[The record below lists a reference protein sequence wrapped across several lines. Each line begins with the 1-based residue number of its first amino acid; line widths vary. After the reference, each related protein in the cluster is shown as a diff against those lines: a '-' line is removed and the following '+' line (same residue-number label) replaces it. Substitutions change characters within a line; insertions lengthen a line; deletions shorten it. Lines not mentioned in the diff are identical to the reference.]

1 MATFPRLVLAS
12 GNDGKLR
19 EFQRLLAPLGIEVV
33 AQAGLGIAE
42 TDEPHPTF
50 VENALAKARHASRT
64 AGLPALADDSG
75 VCVAALSGVPGV
87 QSARYAGEPRSD
99 RRNNEKLI
107 ANLAGIADRRAH
119 YYCVLALMRHGED
132 PEPIIAEGR
141 WDGTIIDAPRGSGG
155 FGYDPY
161 FLDPES
167 GLTGAEM
174 PPEQKNA
181 RSHRGQAMRAL
192 VARLEREA

>member
-1 MATFPRLVLAS
+1 MKFEHSATIA
-12 GNDGKLR
+12 
-19 EFQRLLAPLGIEVV
+19 APIDKVWAFLMDVPSV
-33 AQAGLGIAE
+33 AKCA
-42 TDEPHPTF
+42 
-50 VENALAKARHASRT
+50 
-64 AGLPALADDSG
+64 
-75 VCVAALSGVPGV
+75 PGV

-107 ANLAGIADRRAH
+107 ANLAGIDDRRAH

-132 PEPIIAEGR
+132 PAPILAEGR

-155 FGYDPY
+155 FGYDPF

-167 GLTGAEM
+167 GMTGAEL

-181 RSHRGQAMRAL
+181 RSHRGKAMRAL
-192 VARLEREA
+192 IARLGQET